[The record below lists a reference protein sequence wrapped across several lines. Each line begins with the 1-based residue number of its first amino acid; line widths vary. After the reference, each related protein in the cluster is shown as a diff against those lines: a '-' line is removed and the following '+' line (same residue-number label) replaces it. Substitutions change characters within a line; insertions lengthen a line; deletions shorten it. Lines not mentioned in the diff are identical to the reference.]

1 MITVNELIDKLEL
14 TELTDH
20 NDNDREISDG
30 CVCDL
35 LSWVMA
41 KGVEDM
47 VWITVQT
54 NLNVIAVAS
63 LHDFS
68 CVIIPESIDVPDNT
82 VAKANEE
89 GITILSSGKTSYE
102 LCCGL
107 ASLGVGNK

>member
-1 MITVNELIDKLEL
+1 MVTVKELIDKLDLKEL
-14 TELTDH
+14 TKTD
-20 NDNDREISDG
+20 NNDRNISDG

-41 KGVEDM
+41 KGNEDM
-47 VWITVQT
+47 AWITVQT

-68 CVIIPESIDVPDNT
+68 CVIIPENIEVPANT
-82 VAKANEE
+82 IAKADEE
-89 GITILSSGKTSYE
+89 GITVLSSDKTAYE

-107 ASLGVGNK
+107 SSLGVGK

>member
-1 MITVNELIDKLEL
+1 MTTVKDLIDNLGLKEL
-14 TELTDH
+14 TTA
-20 NDNDREISDG
+20 DNYVRNISDG

-41 KGVEDM
+41 KGKEDM

-63 LHDFS
+63 LHDLA
-68 CVIIPESIDVPDNT
+68 CVIIPENIEVPANT
-82 VAKANEE
+82 IAKANEE
-89 GITILSSGKTSYE
+89 GITVLSSEKTSYE

-107 ASLGVGNK
+107 YSLGVGN

>member
-1 MITVNELIDKLEL
+1 MITVKELKEKLDLKEL
-14 TELTDH
+14 TSTD
-20 NDNDREISDG
+20 NNDRSISDG

-41 KGVEDM
+41 KGDEDM
-47 VWITVQT
+47 AWITVQI

-68 CVIIPESIDVPDNT
+68 CVIIPENIEVPSNT
-82 VAKANEE
+82 IAKADEE
-89 GITILSSGKTSYE
+89 GITVLSSDKTSYE

-107 ASLGVGNK
+107 SSLGVGK